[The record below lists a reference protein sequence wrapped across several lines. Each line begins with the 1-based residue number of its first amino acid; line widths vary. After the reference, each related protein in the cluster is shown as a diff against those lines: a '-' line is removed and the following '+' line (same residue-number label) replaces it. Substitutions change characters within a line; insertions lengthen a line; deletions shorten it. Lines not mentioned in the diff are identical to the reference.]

1 MAATATVYELTIVP
15 DISDWK
21 VGRDIRH
28 LRRFVRRL
36 HKHQDRLDD
45 VLDDRLRAE
54 LAEATYLLQ
63 EIHMTVG
70 LRKPAPGKKLLKR
83 MPQKDTP

>member
-1 MAATATVYELTIVP
+1 MTATTTVYELTIVP
-15 DISDWK
+15 DNSDWNAR
-21 VGRDIRH
+21 RDIRH

-36 HKHQDRLDD
+36 HKHQDCLDD
-45 VLDDRLRAE
+45 VLDDRLRDE

-63 EIHMTVG
+63 EIDMTLG
-70 LRKPAPGKKLLKR
+70 LRKPTRKKLLKR